1 METEQLLTDI
11 SEQMGYAVAED
22 RPLDKKDWTDQFGVL
37 LTVNEADIFRQF
49 LVMVTKLNK

>member
-1 METEQLLTDI
+1 MGTEQLLTDI